1 VAVLQDS
8 GYGECGTGRK
18 WGMNCPKCQGKTKVR
33 KVFDK
38 IRLRVCTF
46 CGFKFQTEEVI
57 LKELK

>member
-1 VAVLQDS
+1 
-8 GYGECGTGRK
+8 
-18 WGMNCPKCQGKTKVR
+18 MNCPKCQGKTKVR